1 MKQLTIVALVAL
13 FVINKSYAN
22 SYKADTLIHQEWYGN
37 WVGLF
42 ESTLGDVP
50 KERIN
55 IRITAINKNFI
66 VEGEVIRAEIKRR
79 IAGTFYQKTQTFS
92 LSEFETSKPT
102 ATFVFTIN
110 KDTLKG
116 NWTTS
121 PIDKY
126 GNQRKFTLVKKQ
138 FVYNPKSMLPELRY
152 KYSDFLNQKGF
163 TKTSKGMKSSYRESS
178 NIVLQL
184 NASNTELK
192 ETDLKNLK
200 KIDLEIIRLTI
211 YARHGFIFK
220 DETARQFFTYVDWYV
235 PTYDNI
241 DNQLT
246 ALEIKNIA
254 LLKRFEKY
262 AKENYHTFYR

>member
-1 MKQLTIVALVAL
+1 MAFVVL

-22 SYKADTLIHQEWYGN
+22 GYKTDTLIHQEWYGN

-79 IAGTFYQKTQTFS
+79 ITGTFYEKTQTFS
-92 LSEFETSKPT
+92 LNEFVADKPT
-102 ATFVFTIN
+102 ATFVFSIR

-126 GNQRKFTLVKKQ
+126 GNQRRFTLIKKQ
-138 FVYNPKSMLPELRY
+138 FVYNPKLMLPELWY

-163 TKTSKGMKSSYRESS
+163 TKTPKGMQSSYRQSS

-184 NASNTELK
+184 NSSTSELK
-192 ETDLKNLK
+192 EANLKNLK

-220 DETARQFFTYVDWYV
+220 DTTTRQYFENVDWYV
-235 PTYDNI
+235 PLYDNV
-241 DNQLT
+241 DSQLT

-254 LLKRFEKY
+254 LLKRFETY
-262 AKENYHTFYR
+262 AKENYNTFYR